1 MLLHRVTRHVR
12 QKRGVFHEIFRI
24 FRRQRASF
32 MKILMRL
39 LVLSAAAVL
48 GLALAWSMLQLPPP
62 AVRLAQQVDA
72 LMQASGVT
80 HPVTAVLLNFRG
92 YDTLLEIAVLLL
104 ALIGVLAVS
113 VPEPSQPS
121 SAPPILQALARML
134 APLMVL
140 VAGYLLWAGAHQPG
154 GAFQAGAVLAAV
166 GVLTH
171 LAGLM
176 PDWVN
181 PGRLLRTGLA
191 IGFLLFLAVA
201 TLLLWQGALL
211 EYPKQWA
218 GMLIL
223 AIEAGLTLSL
233 ALILAGL
240 FLWQPNEVN
249 GAQQ

>member
-1 MLLHRVTRHVR
+1 
-12 QKRGVFHEIFRI
+12 
-24 FRRQRASF
+24 

-48 GLALAWSMLQLPPP
+48 GLALAWSILQLPPP

-72 LMQASGVT
+72 QIHVSGVT

-113 VPEPSQPS
+113 AAEPTKPS
-121 SAPPILQALARML
+121 SAQPTRGSPPAILQALARML

-166 GVLTH
+166 GVLIH
-171 LAGLM
+171 LARLM
-176 PDWVN
+176 PDWAN
-181 PGRLLRTGLA
+181 PGRLLRAGLA
-191 IGFLLFLAVA
+191 VGFLLFLAVA

-211 EYPKQWA
+211 EYPPRWA
-218 GMLIL
+218 GILIL

-233 ALILAGL
+233 ALTLAGL
-240 FLWQPNEVN
+240 FLWQPNETHESAE
-249 GAQQ
+249 AQR